1 MAYCIMQQVKQVEEG
16 NQFETMEK
24 NVNQQVTTVIQD
36 ETDYD
41 SDQSENEI
49 ETQVSQ
55 RKNQSLCFLI

>member
-1 MAYCIMQQVKQVEEG
+1 MQQVKQVEEG

-49 ETQVSQ
+49 DNQLSQ